1 MNISVVHLKHTGTEV
16 ICDLLELSE
25 ENMAITIKDPQTIGI
40 VSQDENGAQMG
51 FAPFL
56 MSCKDNIIH
65 IALKDVLFIAEA
77 ESQIVEQYE
86 QMFSTIAIPSKKI
99 IV

>member
-25 ENMAITIKDPQTIGI
+25 ENMAITIKDPQTIGV

-56 MSCKDNIIH
+56 MSCKDNVIH
-65 IALKDVLFIAEA
+65 LSLKDILFIAEA
-77 ESQIVEQYE
+77 DGQIADKYE

-99 IV
+99 IM